1 MKKTEQEKIDT
12 HSDICQGS
20 GIMVKH
26 LLYGNSN
33 VDVCTKFQESIG
45 HEKKN
50 SVKAGLKEGETR
62 ATFIVNESLIEKI
75 KAVAYWDRVSVK
87 IVMDNALCQFIDSYE
102 KRNGKIK
109 KVE

>member
-50 SVKAGLKEGETR
+50 SVG
-62 ATFIVNESLIEKI
+62 FNFVNSILFF
-75 KAVAYWDRVSVK
+75 
-87 IVMDNALCQFIDSYE
+87 DNYPFSSICAHCFL
-102 KRNGKIK
+102 
-109 KVE
+109 